1 MPDIIQLLPDA
12 VANQIAAGEVVQR
25 PSSAVK
31 ELIENAIDAG
41 ADQIRLLVRGAGK
54 SLIQVI
60 DNGCGMSAVDA
71 RLSLQRHATS
81 KIRRAEDLF
90 AIRTMGFRG
99 EAMASIAAI
108 AQMELRTR
116 RHEDELGTALEV
128 AASEIVRQT
137 EDAMPVGTSISV
149 KNLFYNIPARRN
161 FLKSDGVELRHIVDE
176 FQRIALAHP
185 TVHFTF
191 HNDGNEIYHLPPG
204 TLKQRVVHIFGNN
217 YNERLVPIEEETSI
231 IRLKGFIGKPKY
243 AKKGRGEQFFFVN
256 KRFVKDAY
264 LNHAILKA
272 YEEVLPD
279 DTYPLYI
286 LFIEIDP
293 ARIDINVH
301 PTKTEIKYE
310 DEKSIYA
317 IIRSAVKRSLG
328 QYNITPSLDF
338 DQETGFANM
347 IRPKPLDQITPPS
360 VTFDPSFNP
369 FLNEGNGG
377 RAGGSGSGPD
387 RGYTGQGAGDRAA
400 GSDRAAGGAA
410 GAAAAYSRSGIPQNW
425 EQLYEVTQKIEAQQ
439 LTFEQETEADPDKA
453 PSGNR
458 EDEAIARRLFQLHK
472 RFIVSQIHSGMMLID
487 QQAAHERILYEQ
499 FLHQLE
505 ARQGTSQ
512 QSLFPQTIDLDPA
525 DTALIKSLL
534 PEIQALGFQLREF
547 GKNTFIIEGIPADL
561 ATGIHE
567 IEVVTQLLEDFK
579 DNRPDTTLSKRQNL
593 AKSLARSASIKA
605 GSELSQLEM
614 AELIDRLFACESA
627 NTSIQ
632 GKPVILTFT
641 VQELMGMFN
650 R

>member
-1 MPDIIQLLPDA
+1 MPDIIQLLPDS

-25 PSSAVK
+25 PASAVK
-31 ELIENAIDAG
+31 ELMENAIDAG
-41 ADQIRLLVRGAGK
+41 ADQIRLLIRDAGK

-60 DNGCGMSAVDA
+60 DNGCGMSATDA

-99 EAMASIAAI
+99 EAMASIAAV

-116 RHEDELGTALEV
+116 RHEDELGTVLEV
-128 AASEIVRQT
+128 AGSEIIRQT
-137 EDAMPVGTSISV
+137 EDAMPLGTSISV
-149 KNLFYNIPARRN
+149 KNLFFNIPARRN
-161 FLKSDGVELRHIVDE
+161 FLKSEAVEFRHIMDE
-176 FQRIALAHP
+176 FQRLALAHP
-185 TVHFTF
+185 SIHFTF

-204 TLKQRVVHIFGNN
+204 TLKQRIVHIFGNN
-217 YNERLVPIEEETSI
+217 YNERLVPIEEDTSI
-231 IRLKGFIGKPKY
+231 IRIKGFIGKPKY

-317 IIRSAVKRSLG
+317 IVRSAVKRSLG
-328 QYNITPSLDF
+328 QYNISPSLDF
-338 DQETGFANM
+338 DQETGFANL
-347 IRPKPLDQITPPS
+347 IQPKPLDQITPPQIS
-360 VTFDPSFNP
+360 FDPNFNP
-369 FLNEGNGG
+369 FLNEGNKRADSGAID
-377 RAGGSGSGPD
+377 RSAGG
-387 RGYTGQGAGDRAA
+387 GYST
-400 GSDRAAGGAA
+400 GGASG
-410 GAAAAYSRSGIPQNW
+410 GATPYKPTGIPQNW
-425 EQLYEVTQKIEAQQ
+425 EQLYEVTQKIESPQ
-439 LTFEQETEADPDKA
+439 LTLEQEYLQEENNEGREHVQEGNGPDQEEIA
-453 PSGNR
+453 PK
-458 EDEAIARRLFQLHK
+458 RLFQLHR
-472 RFIVSQIHSGMMLID
+472 RFIISQIHSGMMLID

-499 FLHQLE
+499 FLQQLE

-512 QSLFPQTIDLDPA
+512 QSLFPQTLDLDPA

-547 GKNTFIIEGIPADL
+547 GKNTFVIEGLPADL
-561 ATGIHE
+561 GSGIHE
-567 IEVVTQLLEDFK
+567 REAITQLLEDFK
-579 DNRPDTTLSKRQNL
+579 NNRPDNSLSKRQNL
-593 AKSLARSASIKA
+593 AKSLARSAAIKA
-605 GSELSQLEM
+605 GTELSQLEM

-632 GKPVILTFT
+632 GKPLILTFT
-641 VQELMGMFN
+641 VRELLGQFQH
-650 R
+650 